1 MPSISKFKNPTS
13 TRVAYYQPSP
23 ISHPENLSPKYIN
36 HNSASLRDLC
46 AFAPAPIKSGV
57 KKIPNQQSHIPNLH
71 LALSSHS
78 PTFPHMSTCGPKMK
92 MDPTLHRERKP
103 DWIKV
108 RLPNNPAFWST
119 KSLITDLK
127 LVTVCEEAQCPNRWE
142 CWGQGTATFMI
153 AGDKCTRACG
163 FCAVK
168 TAKPDALE
176 SDEPH
181 RVAQAAQRM
190 NLKHIVITAVAR
202 DDLQDGGALHFQ
214 ETILAVR
221 QLNPG
226 IIIEVLVPDF
236 NDRDWALQLVMDARP
251 HIFNHNLETVERLT
265 PLVRSRAKYQRSL
278 IVLKKAKAMVNNN
291 VATKSGIMLGLG
303 EHHDEILR
311 AMDDL
316 LAHDVT
322 VLTLGQYLRPSPKH
336 LPVVEYIHPEKFEEY
351 KSIALQK
358 GFRHCASG
366 PLVRSSYH
374 AADFKPELDVLE
386 AIEADLRSLSG
397 LELGPEHLPLLQTIR
412 P

>member
-1 MPSISKFKNPTS
+1 M
-13 TRVAYYQPSP
+13 
-23 ISHPENLSPKYIN
+23 
-36 HNSASLRDLC
+36 SA
-46 AFAPAPIKSGV
+46 
-57 KKIPNQQSHIPNLH
+57 
-71 LALSSHS
+71 
-78 PTFPHMSTCGPKMK
+78 CGPKMK

-176 SDEPH
+176 SDEPA
-181 RVAQAAQRM
+181 RVAEATRRM
-190 NLKHIVITAVAR
+190 NLRHVVITAVAR
-202 DDLQDGGALHFQ
+202 DDLRDGGAEHFR
-214 ETILAVR
+214 ETIRAVR
-221 QLNPG
+221 EVNPE

-236 NDRDWALQLVMDARP
+236 NDRDWALQMVMDARP

-265 PLVRSRAKYQRSL
+265 PLVRSRAQYLRSL
-278 IVLKKAKAMVNNN
+278 IVLKKAKQMVKGH

-303 EHHDEILR
+303 ERRDEILT

-316 LAHDVT
+316 LEHNVT
-322 VLTLGQYLRPSPKH
+322 VLTLGQYLRPTPKH
-336 LPVVEYIHPEKFEEY
+336 LPVVEYIHPDAFAGY
-351 KSIALQK
+351 KQIALEK
-358 GFRHCASG
+358 GFRHVASG

-374 AADFKPELDVLE
+374 AADFRPELDVLQ
-386 AIEADLRSLSG
+386 AIETDLRAADG
-397 LELGPEHLPLLQTIR
+397 LELGPEHLPLPALK
-412 P
+412 PSLVS